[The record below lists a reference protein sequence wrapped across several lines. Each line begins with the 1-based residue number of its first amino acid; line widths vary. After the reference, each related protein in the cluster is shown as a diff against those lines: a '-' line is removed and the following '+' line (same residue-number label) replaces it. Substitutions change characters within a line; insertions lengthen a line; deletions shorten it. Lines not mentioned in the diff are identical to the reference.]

1 MSRQKSWR
9 GWLPWLA
16 LVVVVAVA
24 LIIGSRPADNDTML
38 DRVHDVAATLKC
50 PQCTDES
57 MATSSA
63 TSAVAGRA
71 EIQRRLEAG
80 ESPDEIRAFFVRSY
94 GTRLLLTPERSGFAS
109 LVWILPVVA
118 LVIAIAGLAAVFLRW
133 RRVVPVGP
141 SEADRRAVEQA
152 RHERER

>member
-1 MSRQKSWR
+1 MTGRQRLR

-24 LIIGSRPADNDTML
+24 LVIGSRPAHDETML

-50 PQCTDES
+50 PQCSDES
-57 MATSSA
+57 MATSSV

-80 ESPDEIRAFFVRSY
+80 QSPDEIRAFFVDSY

-109 LVWILPVVA
+109 IVWILPVVA
-118 LVIAIAGLAAVFLRW
+118 IVIAIAALAAVFLRW
-133 RRVVPVGP
+133 RRVVPVEP
-141 SEADRRAVEQA
+141 SEDDRDAVRRAQ
-152 RHERER
+152 RERER